1 MDGLVVGID
10 LCDEYTQINCAGE
23 EMAWTIPTVIC
34 KNKNADAWYVGEEAY
49 AHTLQGDGIIV
60 DKLVKLVQKDGT
72 ATLGEVRYSGHE
84 LLKLFLE
91 RALELPQQQYG
102 KLDVR
107 QLVFAVRRL
116 DAKLIEELFA
126 CAEELEVQKERVRVI
141 SHPESFTYYILSQKK
156 EIWSGA
162 VGMFDLSAENL
173 RYYEMKVQR
182 GMKKATVLAEY
193 EDLEESFNLDILNT
207 PSGAKLGDKILC
219 ACGERM
225 MQKKVY
231 SSVFLTGKGFE
242 SRDWAEEFM
251 KLLCTKRRVYME
263 PSVFAKGAAY
273 RAFDCLQPKTSY
285 PFTVVCEGRLKST
298 VSMNVL
304 HKGQETSVVVAAAG
318 ETWYEK
324 AAAIDVIPDRQDT
337 VDFVVTPLDAK
348 KRKTVSIPLEGFPKR
363 PERTTKVR
371 IEVSFLDERTMDV
384 RLRDQG
390 FGELFPSS
398 GVQIRQEVML

>member
-1 MDGLVVGID
+1 MDGLIVGID
-10 LCDEYTQINCAGE
+10 LCDEYTQINCAE
-23 EMAWTIPTVIC
+23 EDRTWTIPTVIC
-34 KNKNADAWYVGEEAY
+34 KNKNRDEWYVGEEAY

-60 DKLVKLVQKDGT
+60 DKLVKLVLKDGT
-72 ATLGEVRYSGHE
+72 ATLSDIRYEGKE

-107 QLVFAVRRL
+107 WLVFTVRRL
-116 DAKLIEELFA
+116 EPKLLTELYA
-126 CAEELEVQKERVRVI
+126 CAEQLEIPRERVCII
-141 SHPESFTYYILSQKK
+141 SHPESFIYYILSQKK
-156 EIWSGA
+156 EIWNGA
-162 VGMFDLSAENL
+162 VGMFDLSEEKL

-182 GMKKATVLAEY
+182 GMKKTTVLAEY
-193 EDLEESFNLDILNT
+193 EDLEEGFNLDILNSA
-207 PSGAKLGDKILC
+207 SGARLADRILC
-219 ACGERM
+219 SCGERM

-242 SRDWAEEFM
+242 KRDWAEEFM
-251 KLLCTKRRVYME
+251 KMLCTKRRVYME
-263 PSVFAKGAAY
+263 SAVFSKGAAY
-273 RAFDCLQPKTSY
+273 RAMDCLQPKTSY
-285 PFTVVCEGRLKST
+285 PFTMLCEGRLKST

-318 ETWYEK
+318 ENWYDK
-324 AAAIDVIPDRQDT
+324 AAAIDVIPDQQNT
-337 VDFVVTPLDAK
+337 VDFVVTPMDMK
-348 KRKTVSIPLEGFPKR
+348 QRKLVSIPLEGFPKR

-384 RLRDQG
+384 RLKDQG
-390 FGELFPSS
+390 FGELFPAS